1 MTSLTSD
8 VERSVDLRCDLEL
21 RVANVLR
28 EKKKRWKGGIF
39 APGTTFFLVL
49 SSYS

>member
-28 EKKKRWKGGIF
+28 EKKRWKGGIF
-39 APGTTFFLVL
+39 APGTIFFLVL

>member
-28 EKKKRWKGGIF
+28 EKKRDGRGEYL
-39 APGTTFFLVL
+39 PLEQFFF
-49 SSYS
+49 